1 MKRLQFLPLVLL
13 LVLSLT
19 ACGGNGGASPKTAE
33 PLTEEEAA
41 AIAEPYFRE
50 NYGMEVEVTDVRLG
64 YIGDKRWES
73 AITVSNGTEEYKLQL
88 GQKQKPL
95 CDNVEALRA
104 LQTLKDRYPDGL
116 RAAFGLTHYD
126 AESCS
131 TAQYVNDNK
140 FYPCFAFKT
149 HELPQDEDAD
159 ALWELMRVLDEIDA
173 YNVEVDVLTPDFLPQ
188 RDGSETL
195 MSYTFFPN
203 VDRVQF
209 DASYSDFQDCVFW
222 DEGKFQET
230 AEQLEDA
237 GYQDVSFEITGYD
250 LDGSRILIGCRAG
263 LPEGGTAEEAEAV
276 VGEMDGNWFRVRGK
290 AVGFRFTAD

>member
-1 MKRLQFLPLVLL
+1 MKKLL
-13 LVLSLT
+13 LVLLALVLVGLLFLPSRGGHT
-19 ACGGNGGASPKTAE
+19 AGKL
-33 PLTEEEAA
+33 LTEEEAA

-50 NYGMEVEVTDVRLG
+50 NYGLEVEVTDVRLG

-73 AITVSNGTEEYKLQL
+73 AITVSDGTEEYELQL
-88 GQKQKPL
+88 DQKQEPL
-95 CDNVEALRA
+95 CDSVEALRA
-104 LQTLKDRYPDGL
+104 LRTLKDRYPDGL
-116 RAAFGLTHYD
+116 RAAFGLTRYD
-126 AESCS
+126 SESCG
-131 TAQYVNDNK
+131 TVQYANDHK
-140 FYPCFAFKT
+140 YCPYFTFET
-149 HELPQDEDAD
+149 HKLPQDEDAD
-159 ALWELMRVLDEIDA
+159 TLWELLRVLDEIDA

-203 VDRVQF
+203 VDRAQF

-250 LDGSRILIGCRAG
+250 LNGSRILIGCRAG
-263 LPEGGTAEEAEAV
+263 LPEGGTAEEAEAI

>member
-1 MKRLQFLPLVLL
+1 MKKLLLALLALVLVGLLFLP
-13 LVLSLT
+13 SRGGHT
-19 ACGGNGGASPKTAE
+19 AGKL
-33 PLTEEEAA
+33 LTEEEAA

-73 AITVSNGTEEYKLQL
+73 AVTVSDGTEEYKLQL
-88 GQKQKPL
+88 GQNQKPL

-104 LQTLKDRYPDGL
+104 LRMLKDRYPDGL

-126 AESCS
+126 SESCG
-131 TAQYVNDNK
+131 TVQYANDHK
-140 FYPCFAFKT
+140 YCPYFTFET
-149 HELPQDEDAD
+149 HKLPQDEDAD
-159 ALWELMRVLDEIDA
+159 TFWELLRVLNEIDT

-203 VDRVQF
+203 VDRAQF

-263 LPEGGTAEEAEAV
+263 LPEGGTAEEAEAI

>member
-1 MKRLQFLPLVLL
+1 MKKLLLALLALVLVGLLFLPSRGGHTAGKLL
-13 LVLSLT
+13 T
-19 ACGGNGGASPKTAE
+19 D
-33 PLTEEEAA
+33 EEAA

-73 AITVSNGTEEYKLQL
+73 AVTVSDGTEEYKLQL

-104 LQTLKDRYPDGL
+104 LRMLKDRYPDGL

-126 AESCS
+126 SESCG
-131 TAQYVNDNK
+131 TVQYANDHK
-140 FYPCFAFKT
+140 YCPYFTFET
-149 HELPQDEDAD
+149 HKLPQDEDAD
-159 ALWELMRVLDEIDA
+159 TFWELLRVLNEIDT

-188 RDGSETL
+188 RNGSETL

-203 VDRVQF
+203 VDRAQF

-263 LPEGGTAEEAEAV
+263 LPEGGTAEEAEAI

>member
-1 MKRLQFLPLVLL
+1 MKKLL
-13 LVLSLT
+13 LVLLALVLVGLLFLPSRGGHT
-19 ACGGNGGASPKTAE
+19 AGKL
-33 PLTEEEAA
+33 LTEEEAA

-50 NYGMEVEVTDVRLG
+50 NYGLEVEVTDVRLG

-73 AITVSNGTEEYKLQL
+73 AVTVSDGTEEYKLQL

-104 LQTLKDRYPDGL
+104 LRMLKDRYPDGL
-116 RAAFGLTHYD
+116 RAAFGLTRYD
-126 AESCS
+126 SESCG
-131 TAQYVNDNK
+131 TVQYANDHK
-140 FYPCFAFKT
+140 YCPYFTFET
-149 HELPQDEDAD
+149 HKLPQDEDAD
-159 ALWELMRVLDEIDA
+159 TLWELLRVLDEIDA

-203 VDRVQF
+203 VDRAQF

-263 LPEGGTAEEAEAV
+263 LPEGGTAEEAEAI

>member
-1 MKRLQFLPLVLL
+1 MKKLLLALLALVLVGLLFLP
-13 LVLSLT
+13 SRGGHT
-19 ACGGNGGASPKTAE
+19 AGKL
-33 PLTEEEAA
+33 LTEEEAA

-73 AITVSNGTEEYKLQL
+73 AVTVSDGTEEYKLQR

-104 LQTLKDRYPDGL
+104 LRMLKDRYPDGL

-126 AESCS
+126 SESCG
-131 TAQYVNDNK
+131 TVQYANDHK
-140 FYPCFAFKT
+140 YCPYFTFET
-149 HELPQDEDAD
+149 HKLPQDEDAD
-159 ALWELMRVLDEIDA
+159 TFWELLRVLNEIDT

-203 VDRVQF
+203 VDRAQF

-263 LPEGGTAEEAEAV
+263 LPEGGTAEEAEAI

>member
-1 MKRLQFLPLVLL
+1 MKKLLLALLALVLVGLLFLP
-13 LVLSLT
+13 SRGGHT
-19 ACGGNGGASPKTAE
+19 AGKL
-33 PLTEEEAA
+33 LTEEEAA

-73 AITVSNGTEEYKLQL
+73 AVTVSDGTEEYKLQL

-104 LQTLKDRYPDGL
+104 LRMLKDRYPDGL

-126 AESCS
+126 SESCG
-131 TAQYVNDNK
+131 TVQYANDHK
-140 FYPCFAFKT
+140 YCPYFTFET
-149 HELPQDEDAD
+149 HKLPQDEDAD
-159 ALWELMRVLDEIDA
+159 TFWELLRVLNEIDT

-203 VDRVQF
+203 VDRAQF

>member
-1 MKRLQFLPLVLL
+1 MKKPYFLPLVLL
-13 LVLSLT
+13 LALLLT
-19 ACGGNGGASPKTAE
+19 ACGGNGHTAGKV
-33 PLTEEEAA
+33 LTEEEAA
-41 AIAEPYFRE
+41 AIAVPYFRE
-50 NYGMEVEVTDVRLG
+50 NYGMEVKVTDVRLG

-73 AITVSNGTEEYKLQL
+73 DITVSDGTEEYELQL
-88 GQKQKPL
+88 GRKQEPL

-104 LQTLKDRYPDGL
+104 LRTLEERYPDGL
-116 RAAFGLTHYD
+116 RAAFGLTRYD
-126 AESCS
+126 TESCS

-140 FYPCFAFKT
+140 FYPCFTFKT

-209 DASYSDFQDCVFW
+209 DASYSDFQDCIFW

-250 LDGSRILIGCRAG
+250 LDGSRILVGCRAS
-263 LPEGGTAEEAEAV
+263 LSKGGTAEEAEAI
-276 VGEMDGNWFRVRGK
+276 VGEMDESFFRVRGK
-290 AVGFRFTAD
+290 VVGFQFTAD

>member
-1 MKRLQFLPLVLL
+1 MKKLLLALLALVLVGLLFLP
-13 LVLSLT
+13 SRGGHT
-19 ACGGNGGASPKTAE
+19 AGKL
-33 PLTEEEAA
+33 LTEEEAA

-73 AITVSNGTEEYKLQL
+73 AVTVSDGTEEYKLQL

-104 LQTLKDRYPDGL
+104 LRMLKDRYPDGL

-126 AESCS
+126 SESCG
-131 TAQYVNDNK
+131 TVQYANDHK
-140 FYPCFAFKT
+140 YCPYFTFET
-149 HELPQDEDAD
+149 HKLPQDEDAD
-159 ALWELMRVLDEIDA
+159 TFWELLRVLNEIDT

-203 VDRVQF
+203 VDRAQF

-237 GYQDVSFEITGYD
+237 GSQDVSFEITGYD
-250 LDGSRILIGCRAG
+250 LAGSRILIGCRAG
-263 LPEGGTAEEAEAV
+263 LPEGGTAEEAEAI

>member
-1 MKRLQFLPLVLL
+1 MKKLLLALLALVLVGLLFLP
-13 LVLSLT
+13 SRGGHT
-19 ACGGNGGASPKTAE
+19 AGKL
-33 PLTEEEAA
+33 LTEEEAA

-73 AITVSNGTEEYKLQL
+73 AVTVSDGTEEYKLQL

-104 LQTLKDRYPDGL
+104 LRMLKDRYPDGL

-126 AESCS
+126 SESCG
-131 TAQYVNDNK
+131 TVQYANDHK
-140 FYPCFAFKT
+140 YCPYFTFET
-149 HELPQDEDAD
+149 HNLPQDEDAD
-159 ALWELMRVLDEIDA
+159 TFWELLRVLNEIDT

-203 VDRVQF
+203 VDRAQF

-263 LPEGGTAEEAEAV
+263 LPEGGTAEEAEAI

>member
-1 MKRLQFLPLVLL
+1 MKKLLLALLALVLVGLLFLP
-13 LVLSLT
+13 SRGGHT
-19 ACGGNGGASPKTAE
+19 AGKL
-33 PLTEEEAA
+33 LTEEEAA

-73 AITVSNGTEEYKLQL
+73 AVTVSDGTEEYKLQL

-104 LQTLKDRYPDGL
+104 LRMLKDRYPDGL

-126 AESCS
+126 SESCG
-131 TAQYVNDNK
+131 TVQYANDHK
-140 FYPCFAFKT
+140 YCPYFTFET
-149 HELPQDEDAD
+149 HKLPQDEDAD
-159 ALWELMRVLDEIDA
+159 TFWELLRVLNEIDT

-203 VDRVQF
+203 VDRAQF

-263 LPEGGTAEEAEAV
+263 LPEGGTAEEAEAI

>member
-1 MKRLQFLPLVLL
+1 MKKLLLALLALVLVGLLFLP
-13 LVLSLT
+13 SRGGHT
-19 ACGGNGGASPKTAE
+19 AGKL
-33 PLTEEEAA
+33 LTEEEAA

-73 AITVSNGTEEYKLQL
+73 AVTVSDGTEEYKLQL

-104 LQTLKDRYPDGL
+104 LRMLKDRYPDGL
-116 RAAFGLTHYD
+116 RAAFGLTRYD
-126 AESCS
+126 SESCG
-131 TAQYVNDNK
+131 TVQYANDHK
-140 FYPCFAFKT
+140 YCPYFTFET
-149 HELPQDEDAD
+149 HKLPQDEDAD
-159 ALWELMRVLDEIDA
+159 TFWELLRVLNEIDT

-203 VDRVQF
+203 VDRAQF

-263 LPEGGTAEEAEAV
+263 LPEGGTAEEAEAI

>member
-1 MKRLQFLPLVLL
+1 MKKLL
-13 LVLSLT
+13 LVLLALVLVGLLFLPSRGGHTAGKLLT
-19 ACGGNGGASPKTAE
+19 D
-33 PLTEEEAA
+33 EEAA

-50 NYGMEVEVTDVRLG
+50 NYGLEVEVTDVRLG

-73 AITVSNGTEEYKLQL
+73 AITVSDGTEEYKLQL

-95 CDNVEALRA
+95 CDNVEAFRA
-104 LQTLKDRYPDGL
+104 LWTLEERYPDGL

-126 AESCS
+126 SESCG
-131 TAQYVNDNK
+131 TVQYANDHK
-140 FYPCFAFKT
+140 YCPYFTFET

-173 YNVEVDVLTPDFLPQ
+173 YNVEVDVLTPDFMPQ

-203 VDRVQF
+203 VDRAQF

-250 LDGSRILIGCRAG
+250 LDGSRILVGCRAS
-263 LPEGGTAEEAEAV
+263 LSKGGTAEEAEAI
-276 VGEMDGNWFRVRGK
+276 VGEMNESFFRVRGK
-290 AVGFRFTAD
+290 VVGFQFTAD

>member
-1 MKRLQFLPLVLL
+1 MKKLL
-13 LVLSLT
+13 LVLLALVLVGLLFLPSRGGHTAGKLLT
-19 ACGGNGGASPKTAE
+19 D
-33 PLTEEEAA
+33 EEAA

-50 NYGMEVEVTDVRLG
+50 NYGLEVEVTDVRLG

-116 RAAFGLTHYD
+116 RAAFGLTRYD
-126 AESCS
+126 AESCG
-131 TAQYVNDNK
+131 TVQYANDHK
-140 FYPCFAFKT
+140 YCPYFTFET
-149 HELPQDEDAD
+149 HKLPRDEDAD
-159 ALWELMRVLDEIDA
+159 TLWELLRVLDEIDA

-203 VDRVQF
+203 VDRAQF

>member
-1 MKRLQFLPLVLL
+1 MKKLL
-13 LVLSLT
+13 LVILALVLVVLLFLPSM
-19 ACGGNGGASPKTAE
+19 GGHRAGKL
-33 PLTEEEAA
+33 LTEEEAA
-41 AIAEPYFRE
+41 AIAVPYFRE
-50 NYGMEVEVTDVRLG
+50 HYGLEVEVTEVGLG

-73 AITVSNGTEEYKLQL
+73 DITVSDGTEEYELQL
-88 GQKQKPL
+88 DQKQEPL

-104 LQTLKDRYPDGL
+104 LRTLEERYPDGL
-116 RAAFGLTHYD
+116 RAAFGLTRYE

-159 ALWELMRVLDEIDA
+159 ALWELLRVLEEIDA

-203 VDRVQF
+203 VDRAQF

-250 LDGSRILIGCRAG
+250 LDGSRILVGCRAS
-263 LPEGGTAEEAEAV
+263 LSKGGTAEEAEAI
-276 VGEMDGNWFRVRGK
+276 VGEMDESFFRVRGK
-290 AVGFRFTAD
+290 VVGFQFTAD

>member
-1 MKRLQFLPLVLL
+1 M
-13 LVLSLT
+13 
-19 ACGGNGGASPKTAE
+19 
-33 PLTEEEAA
+33 
-41 AIAEPYFRE
+41 
-50 NYGMEVEVTDVRLG
+50 TDVRLG

-104 LQTLKDRYPDGL
+104 LRMLKDRYPDGL

-126 AESCS
+126 SESCG
-131 TAQYVNDNK
+131 TVQYANDHK
-140 FYPCFAFKT
+140 YCPYFTFET
-149 HELPQDEDAD
+149 HKLPQDEDAD
-159 ALWELMRVLDEIDA
+159 TFWELLRVLNEIDT

-203 VDRVQF
+203 VDRAQF

-263 LPEGGTAEEAEAV
+263 LPEGGTAEEAEAI

>member
-1 MKRLQFLPLVLL
+1 MKKLL
-13 LVLSLT
+13 LVLLALVLVGLLFLPSRGGHTAGKLLT
-19 ACGGNGGASPKTAE
+19 D
-33 PLTEEEAA
+33 EEAA

-50 NYGMEVEVTDVRLG
+50 NYGLEVEVTDVRLG

-73 AITVSNGTEEYKLQL
+73 AITVSDGTEEYKLQL

-95 CDNVEALRA
+95 CDNVEAFRA
-104 LQTLKDRYPDGL
+104 LWTLEERYPDGL

-126 AESCS
+126 SESCG
-131 TAQYVNDNK
+131 TVQYANDHK
-140 FYPCFAFKT
+140 YCPYFTFET
-149 HELPQDEDAD
+149 HKLPQDEDAD
-159 ALWELMRVLDEIDA
+159 TLWELLRVLDEIDA

-203 VDRVQF
+203 VDRAQF

>member
-1 MKRLQFLPLVLL
+1 MKKLL
-13 LVLSLT
+13 LVLLALVLVGLLFLPSRGGHTAGKLLT
-19 ACGGNGGASPKTAE
+19 D
-33 PLTEEEAA
+33 EEAA

-73 AITVSNGTEEYKLQL
+73 AVTVSDGTEEYELQL
-88 GQKQKPL
+88 DQKQEPL
-95 CDNVEALRA
+95 CDSVEAFRA
-104 LQTLKDRYPDGL
+104 LRTLEERYPDGL
-116 RAAFGLTHYD
+116 RAAFGLTRYD

-131 TAQYVNDNK
+131 TAQYVNENQ

-159 ALWELMRVLDEIDA
+159 TLWELLRVLDEIDA

-203 VDRVQF
+203 VDRAQF

-263 LPEGGTAEEAEAV
+263 LPEGGTAEEAEAI

>member
-1 MKRLQFLPLVLL
+1 MKKLL
-13 LVLSLT
+13 LVLLALVLVGLLFLPSRGGHT
-19 ACGGNGGASPKTAE
+19 AGKL
-33 PLTEEEAA
+33 LTEEEAA

-73 AITVSNGTEEYKLQL
+73 AVTVSDGTEEYKLQL

-104 LQTLKDRYPDGL
+104 LRMLKDRYPDGL

-126 AESCS
+126 SESCG
-131 TAQYVNDNK
+131 TVQYANDHK
-140 FYPCFAFKT
+140 YCPYFTFET
-149 HELPQDEDAD
+149 HKLPQDEDAD
-159 ALWELMRVLDEIDA
+159 TFWELLRVLNEIDT

-203 VDRVQF
+203 VDRAQF

-290 AVGFRFTAD
+290 AVGFCFTAD